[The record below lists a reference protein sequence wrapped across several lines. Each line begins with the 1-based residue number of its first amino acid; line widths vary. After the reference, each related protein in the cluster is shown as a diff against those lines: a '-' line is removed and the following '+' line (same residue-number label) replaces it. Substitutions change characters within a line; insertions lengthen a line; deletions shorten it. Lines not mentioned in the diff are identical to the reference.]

1 MKYLWARKKII
12 TTRKVDIITIIK
24 RKRIMLELYINYA
37 DFRCLILLLISI
49 VLSDIV
55 YIVEY
60 YIKYET
66 ITK

>member
-1 MKYLWARKKII
+1 
-12 TTRKVDIITIIK
+12 
-24 RKRIMLELYINYA
+24 MLELYINYA